1 MKKPIIYLFFL
12 GISISLSAQ
21 SIQNEVVSAAGESSS
36 STSFNVDYTVG
47 EPVIELTSSAS
58 FNVSQ
63 GFHQPGLYVTAI
75 DNPELEGIQ
84 CYPNPVDENLI
95 VDIPFSYTSSFVYT
109 IYDLNGR
116 IMVSETISSGT
127 NAINM
132 KSFAAG
138 NYLLQ
143 VTETSTG
150 KSFQSK
156 ILKIK

>member
-1 MKKPIIYLFFL
+1 MKKSIIYLFSL
-12 GISISLSAQ
+12 AISISLSAQ

-47 EPVIELTSSAS
+47 EPVIELTSSTN

-63 GFHQPGLYVTAI
+63 GFHQPSLYVTAI
-75 DNPELEGIQ
+75 EDVELSDII
-84 CYPNPVDENLI
+84 CYPNPVNDNL
-95 VDIPFSYTSSFVYT
+95 VVEIPSSYTNAFVYT
-109 IYDLNGR
+109 IYDLSGK
-116 IMVSETISSGT
+116 ILSTETIQSGS
-127 NAINM
+127 NIIDM
-132 KSFAAG
+132 KHFAVG

>member
-1 MKKPIIYLFFL
+1 MKKTISYLLFMGVTVF
-12 GISISLSAQ
+12 LSAQ
-21 SIQNEVVSAAGESSS
+21 SIQNDVVSSAGASGSSA
-36 STSFNVDYTVG
+36 TMKIDYTVG
-47 EPVIELTSSAS
+47 EPVIELRQATTISA
-58 FNVSQ
+58 SQ

-95 VDIPFSYTSSFVYT
+95 VDIPASYTSSFVYT

-116 IMVSETISSGT
+116 VMVSETIASGS

-138 NYLLQ
+138 NYLLY

-156 ILKIK
+156 ILKVK